1 MSIEERDAP
10 GGRAAALGF
19 YFNADDTWRAGPA
32 TPEPWEVTWGEADPD
47 DPPQEA
53 PARRRG
59 SKRLIALGL
68 ALIAGTAMALTW
80 SLTPG
85 HRPAPE
91 VAPPAP
97 VLAPPLPTQ
106 APPAE
111 TTAPVPAPAAPAA
124 AAVLKPA
131 APPPKTKPLRPAR
144 ATGAAPHRRQHVQ
157 PAHRRHAAAA
167 HARPRSAA
175 KPPKAKPKSA
185 PASARPARGSS
196 PSAPPRPRAYPFL
209 STLPSSPGPP

>member
-32 TPEPWEVTWGEADPD
+32 TPEPWEVTWVEADPD
-47 DPPQEA
+47 DRPQEA

-85 HRPAPE
+85 RRPAPE
-91 VAPPAP
+91 VAPPA
-97 VLAPPLPTQ
+97 
-106 APPAE
+106 
-111 TTAPVPAPAAPAA
+111 
-124 AAVLKPA
+124 
-131 APPPKTKPLRPAR
+131 
-144 ATGAAPHRRQHVQ
+144 
-157 PAHRRHAAAA
+157 
-167 HARPRSAA
+167 
-175 KPPKAKPKSA
+175 
-185 PASARPARGSS
+185 
-196 PSAPPRPRAYPFL
+196 
-209 STLPSSPGPP
+209 